1 MVHREACGDTATPAS
16 RRGPRGAAAPPRPAP
31 DAAARASRAPSTCA
45 VRPRG
50 PLHLVCIHPGVSRHV
65 HPPWHVLAEPRV
77 GTRGPRAARRSN
89 GWPGCS
95 RATAPHTAPHG
106 TPSERP
112 RRSAA
117 RASAGSQQR
126 SGTHILAGTDTA
138 LPVARPAP
146 PPLPYLAKR
155 DLRAVSRPQVPR
167 PLVNWTHLSTAADAR
182 PKSLFTEWPSSCT
195 QSMSSP
201 CSWSASVDKGKP
213 PQAGAP
219 GTPRGPPAPSA
230 GMRSARGTVPL
241 DLGHRSR
248 LRGRRDEGTS
258 PAHGRRARSHPGAH
272 PRGCGSCLRD

>member
-1 MVHREACGDTATPAS
+1 MWAHAVPGQPRGATGGPAA
-16 RRGPRGAAAPPRPAP
+16 RGPRRHTQRPTGPPRSAP
-31 DAAARASRAPSTCA
+31 GARLPGL
-45 VRPRG
+45 PR
-50 PLHLVCIHPGVSRHV
+50 
-65 HPPWHVLAEPRV
+65 
-77 GTRGPRAARRSN
+77 
-89 GWPGCS
+89 
-95 RATAPHTAPHG
+95 
-106 TPSERP
+106 
-112 RRSAA
+112 
-117 RASAGSQQR
+117 GSQQR

-146 PPLPYLAKR
+146 PPPPYLAKR